1 MSSLSSDS
9 EFISNSESS
18 EFSGYELEA
27 ESQSIEQTLSSSDL
41 SSEDEAYAYGND
53 PIAVAEW
60 TANYEADSGVARFL
74 ALGGRKYPHGLLE
87 GPKARVF

>member
-60 TANYEADSGVARFL
+60 TANYEAEMQEVEM
-74 ALGGRKYPHGLLE
+74 LE
-87 GPKARVF
+87 QMLKDRLDGSVQLNEW